1 MNKIIEM
8 NPGLNSYPLV
18 KMAQNMLS
26 NYISNSMSDEEA
38 MKILLEVKKI
48 LDKYSIK

>member
-1 MNKIIEM
+1 M
-8 NPGLNSYPLV
+8 NPGLNSYPLA